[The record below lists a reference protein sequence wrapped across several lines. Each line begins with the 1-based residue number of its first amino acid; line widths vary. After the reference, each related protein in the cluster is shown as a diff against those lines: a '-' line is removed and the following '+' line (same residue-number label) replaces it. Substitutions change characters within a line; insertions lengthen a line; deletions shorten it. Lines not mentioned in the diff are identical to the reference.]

1 MTDLQ
6 EPIVQRFSS
15 TTLPTTHGDFE
26 MTVYRGPNGEE
37 HLAIYIGL
45 PLAVNQ
51 GEDQRLPLVRI
62 HSACF
67 TSEVLGSLKCDCR
80 EQLNYA
86 LKAITAEGC
95 GLVIY
100 LFQEGRGIGLGA
112 KVQAYALQERG
123 LDTVDANTELGFEED
138 ARTYEAAISILK
150 DFGLNRLRLLTN
162 NPDKLEALTAT
173 GDFEVQ
179 RESIEVG
186 LNSINH
192 HYLRVKRDRMGHFLK
207 DIPQ

>member
-1 MTDLQ
+1 ML
-6 EPIVQRFSS
+6 SK
-15 TTLPTTHGDFE
+15 
-26 MTVYRGPNGEE
+26 RG
-37 HLAIYIGL
+37 
-45 PLAVNQ
+45 
-51 GEDQRLPLVRI
+51 
-62 HSACF
+62 
-67 TSEVLGSLKCDCR
+67 
-80 EQLNYA
+80 
-86 LKAITAEGC
+86 
-95 GLVIY
+95 
-100 LFQEGRGIGLGA
+100 
-112 KVQAYALQERG
+112 G

-162 NPDKLEALTAT
+162 NPDKIEALTAT

-192 HYLRVKRDRMGHFLK
+192 NYLRVKRDRMGHFLK